1 MLHRELMGTPVQ
13 VEHSYTGT
21 ASQLTA
27 VKMAVFAKPVTEFT
41 DLSGNKGK

>member
-1 MLHRELMGTPVQ
+1 MARK
-13 VEHSYTGT
+13 
-21 ASQLTA
+21 LTA